1 MNAINPRPAIEVS
14 INGQSAGTTAD
25 IIKVQISTIAKN
37 LLSKKDE
44 KKTAKEMLDAVLVKD
59 EKYKQVSDSLA
70 NAKKG
75 EKAEK
80 ERVIRDDMEAKDASN
95 RLDTIKEEVNDLQ
108 EDLDAKLLVWYSTT
122 GATTLEIGEEKFQL
136 VRRVRIATKQMSLF
150 RDMEE

>member
-1 MNAINPRPAIEVS
+1 MNAITPQVIEISVD
-14 INGQSAGTTAD
+14 GQKVGTTAD
-25 IIKVQISTIAKN
+25 IIKSQISTIAKN
-37 LLSKKDE
+37 LLDKKDE

-59 EKYKQVSDSLA
+59 EKYKQVAESLVSI
-70 NAKKG
+70 KKG

-80 ERVIRDDMEAKDASN
+80 ERVIRDDREATDASD
-95 RLDTIKEEVNDLQ
+95 RLETIKTEVNDLQ

-122 GATTLEIGEEKFQL
+122 GKTELEIGEDKFQL